1 MESRRLGQQGPAVSP
16 LGFGAMLL
24 SIAGRPPEEQ
34 ARATLNAAL
43 DAGISFIDTAGAYC
57 LDETEYHHNERL
69 IASTLRLRGNQAT
82 VATKVGVRRPGGA
95 WTVDGRPSTIR
106 AAAIAS
112 LEALGVQALDLL
124 QLHAPDS
131 RVPFADTVGALAR
144 LREEGKVKLIGLCNV
159 SWQQVV
165 AARRIVPIASVQNRW
180 NVEDRRAEIEGM
192 LDHCAREGIAFLAYS
207 PFGGARGAPV
217 LGTHGRLA
225 EQARRRRVSPH
236 RLMLAWMLAKNPA
249 VIPLVGARRPES
261 IADSARASSL
271 ELAAEDVAAVD
282 DALAVKPV
290 A

>member
-1 MESRRLGQQGPAVSP
+1 
-16 LGFGAMLL
+16 MLL

-34 ARATLNAAL
+34 ARATLHAAL
-43 DAGISFIDTAGAYC
+43 DAGINFIDTAGAYC
-57 LDETEYHHNERL
+57 LDESEYHHNERL
-69 IASTLRLRGNQAT
+69 IASVLRLRGSPAT
-82 VATKVGVRRPGGA
+82 VATKVGVLRPGGA

-106 AAAIAS
+106 AAALAS

-159 SWQQVV
+159 SWQQLV
-165 AARRIVPIASVQNRW
+165 AARRIVPIATVQNRW
-180 NVEDRRAEIEGM
+180 NVEDRRAEADGM

-236 RLMLAWMLAKNPA
+236 RLMLSWMLAKNPA

-261 IADSARASSL
+261 IADSARAPSL
-271 ELAAEDVAAVD
+271 ELTAEDVAALD
-282 DALAVKPV
+282 DALVVKPV